1 MKTMKKN
8 KTVFKQPSF
17 ELSKNDVER
26 KEKAYSNFFEGAK
39 RQVKQD
45 LGKFSSFNMIKN
57 LILRKKEDPTNELI
71 LEIIKRM
78 EKDKLQANISMHIA
92 QKAQEQSQN
101 IQKTS
106 LIKMIPFL
114 VSVLGIIICVSLG
127 AGVKPLN
134 LANPDLIPFAAPLLV
149 LIPFYFWA
157 TKVRKDAKLD
167 MLTINI
173 LMQASSAFASAKMQG
188 KGAVAAMQNLSE
200 MRVRSKKLEE
210 KEKQKKAKK

>member
-92 QKAQEQSQN
+92 QKAQDQSQN
-101 IQKTS
+101 IQCKTLRCFS
-106 LIKMIPFL
+106 GIDHIPCAKSRGPYGPQRRR
-114 VSVLGIIICVSLG
+114 SVER
-127 AGVKPLN
+127 GVLRQILWCGHQRGVGKFYPL
-134 LANPDLIPFAAPLLV
+134 P
-149 LIPFYFWA
+149 Y
-157 TKVRKDAKLD
+157 
-167 MLTINI
+167 
-173 LMQASSAFASAKMQG
+173 G
-188 KGAVAAMQNLSE
+188 
-200 MRVRSKKLEE
+200 
-210 KEKQKKAKK
+210 